1 MYLGEYIVM
10 HILIIFILLAAK
22 SAVSEC
28 HYVGVPERTNRTTD
42 DVAVGTVVEYSC
54 LVPGETFSNGKTV
67 YKIRCLESGEW
78 SALPDPCLRT

>member
-54 LVPGETFSNGKTV
+54 LVPGETFSNGFVRNIFTV
-67 YKIRCLESGEW
+67 IYLLYNIFTIIYL
-78 SALPDPCLRT
+78 L